1 MQNPKKT
8 LDRREFFQTLGIRA
22 TALAGGTVL
31 LQSPN
36 LLQAAVP
43 QKKYGMVI
51 DTNRCIGCHG
61 CTIACISENNVPDG
75 YYRSWVKIVEKG
87 TYPTTSIHFLPRLCN
102 QCEDAPCLN
111 LCPTGAT
118 YRTREDGVVHVN
130 RDVCVGCR
138 ICVVACPYGSR
149 FVNPLTHTA
158 DKCDFCYHRI
168 TKGLE
173 PACVDACTGRA
184 RIFGD
189 LSDPKSQVSR
199 YMEGRSTQRLRVD
212 LDTRPK
218 VHYVNADESIMGP
231 DYYRL
236 LGGRES

>member
-1 MQNPKKT
+1 MKMKKEAIG
-8 LDRREFFQTLGIRA
+8 RREFLTKLGVQA
-22 TALAGGTVL
+22 TAVGAGVTLYHVGGTAK
-31 LQSPN
+31 
-36 LLQAAVP
+36 AATP
-43 QKKYGMVI
+43 KKQLGMVI

-61 CTIACISENNVPDG
+61 CTIACISENNVPEG
-75 YYRSWVKIVEKG
+75 YYRSWVKIAEKG
-87 TYPTTSIHFLPRLCN
+87 NYPDVSTHFLPRLCN

-118 YRTREDGVVHVN
+118 YRTMEDGVVHVN

-168 TKGLE
+168 TKGLL
-173 PACVDACTGRA
+173 PACVDACTGKA

-189 LSDPKSQVSR
+189 LKDPKSDISR
-199 YMEGRSTQRLRVD
+199 YLTGRSTQRLRVD
-212 LDTRPK
+212 LDTSPK
-218 VHYVNADESIMGP
+218 VHYVNADEGIMGP
-231 DYYRL
+231 DYYKLMSR
-236 LGGRES
+236 RSS